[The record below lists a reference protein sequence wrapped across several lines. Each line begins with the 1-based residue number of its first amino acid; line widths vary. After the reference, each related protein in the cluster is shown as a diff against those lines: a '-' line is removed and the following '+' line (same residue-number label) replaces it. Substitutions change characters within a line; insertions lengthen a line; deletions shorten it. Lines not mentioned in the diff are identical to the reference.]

1 MHKACWENLGVRMV
15 TNELSLCLLSS
26 LCLDTYEG
34 DKEPSGERHCNTE
47 ASLQKQ

>member
-1 MHKACWENLGVRMV
+1 MV
-15 TNELSLCLLSS
+15 TDELSLCLLSS

-34 DKEPSGERHCNTE
+34 DKEPTGEQHCNTE